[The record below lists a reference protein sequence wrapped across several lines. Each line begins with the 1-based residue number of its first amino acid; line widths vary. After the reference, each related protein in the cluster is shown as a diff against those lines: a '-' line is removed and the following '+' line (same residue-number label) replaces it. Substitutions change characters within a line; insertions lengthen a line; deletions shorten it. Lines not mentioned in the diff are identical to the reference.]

1 MKAAILNGYYKN
13 GGDVT
18 VKEIPTPEPGAGEA
32 LVKLHAAGVAQ
43 ALAKGAA
50 GKRRGKTMVKIA
62 GGCGRREEG

>member
-32 LVKLHAAGVAQ
+32 LVKRHTAGVTR
-43 ALAKGAA
+43 ALAQGAA
-50 GKRRGKTMVKIA
+50 GKRRGKTRRKIA
-62 GGCGRREEG
+62 GG